1 MSLILIRKQEPL
13 GDVFNFGKPMAC
25 PCCGQAPLVRSVKP
39 FDYAKRHAKSITCKE
54 VGIRYVSKRR
64 LSLFENGYFLVV
76 DHSCPFCGKVKDY
89 FASFSKNELIAVW
102 NSIVNAVLLIDDLR
116 ILEKYPPDVRYRTV
130 IDLIPTLSD
139 DERELVRRFMNE
151 YYPSPAKTN
160 CSVDE
165 LLRGEVNE

>member
-54 VGIRYVSKRR
+54 VGILYVRKKR

-76 DHSCPFCGKVKDY
+76 DHSCPFCEKVKDY

-116 ILEKYPPDVRYRTV
+116 ILEKYPSDVQYRTALDIIQKLSSEERKDLQSF
-130 IDLIPTLSD
+130 IDQIEKPLDQLILD
-139 DERELVRRFMNE
+139 GIVE
-151 YYPSPAKTN
+151 
-160 CSVDE
+160 
-165 LLRGEVNE
+165 EV